1 MNNNIKKF
9 LDENLVFTTD
19 NEKSLTIDNVYDVYY
34 LNCKDYG
41 KEPADE
47 NEFNDALNQYLKENP
62 RGIVE
67 EEYYITIDKDTLDYY
82 RSYFDSG
89 VLPSEPIKDK
99 ENTFTLISGT
109 KTAKGKYNNVLIF
122 STLGKKHDKDL
133 LNAYKSRIIDHENE
147 KVIHAVISMEA
158 MELLKEYIKVLDEA
172 YHEKAEL
179 LAEYEAE
186 Q

>member
-1 MNNNIKKF
+1 MNNDIKKF
-9 LDENLVFTTD
+9 LDENLLFTTD
-19 NEKSLTIDNVYDVYY
+19 KEKSLTINTVYDVYY

-41 KEPADE
+41 IEPAGE
-47 NEFNDALNQYLKENP
+47 SEFNDVLNQCLKENP

-82 RSYFDSG
+82 RAYFDSG

-133 LNAYKSRIIDHENE
+133 INAHKSRIIDRENE
-147 KVIHAVISMEA
+147 KVVHAVISEEA

>member
-1 MNNNIKKF
+1 MNNDIKKF
-9 LDENLVFTTD
+9 LDENLVFTND
-19 NEKSLTIDNVYDVYY
+19 KEKSLAFYTVYDVYY

-41 KEPADE
+41 KEPAGE
-47 NEFNDALNQYLKENP
+47 NEFKDALNEYVEANP

-82 RSYFDSG
+82 RSCFDSG

-147 KVIHAVISMEA
+147 KVVHAVISEEA

-186 Q
+186 E

>member
-1 MNNNIKKF
+1 MNNDIKKF
-9 LDENLVFTTD
+9 LDENLVFTND
-19 NEKSLTIDNVYDVYY
+19 REKSLTFDTVYDVYY

-41 KEPADE
+41 KEPV
-47 NEFNDALNQYLKENP
+47 NEFKFKDALNEYVETNP
-62 RGIVE
+62 RGIVT
-67 EEYYITIDKDTLDYY
+67 EEYYFTIDKDTLDYY
-82 RSYFDSG
+82 RSCFDSG

-147 KVIHAVISMEA
+147 KVVHAVISEEA

-186 Q
+186 E